1 MRYDLV
7 LFDNDG
13 VLVDSEPLSNTL
25 LAAYLTE
32 LGHPTSYE
40 DSFARLH
47 GRRPAPGARPR
58 GGTDRQRLPEDFDDV
73 FHARVFAAFER
84 ELRPVAG
91 VDAVLGKLA
100 ADGVPYCVASSG
112 SHERIRVGHRAA
124 GLDRWFEESRIFS
137 SQDVGRGKPA
147 PDLFLYAAERM
158 GVPVERCAVVEDS
171 PLGVRAAVAAGMDV
185 YGFTAMTP
193 PERLAGATRLF
204 GEMGSCS
211 TCCDEAGGDRVH
223 GRGTDICH
231 AELGTNVSIGGGGPD
246 AKLYP

>member
-1 MRYDLV
+1 MRYDLI

-13 VLVDSEPLSNTL
+13 VLVDSEPISNRH

-32 LGHPTSYE
+32 LGHPTTYD
-40 DSFARLH
+40 DSIRDYM
-47 GRRPAPGARPR
+47 GAAMHRVHDLVLER
-58 GGTDRQRLPEDFDDV
+58 TGERLPADFDDV

-91 VDAVLGKLA
+91 VEGVLEKLA

-112 SHERIRVGHRAA
+112 SHERIRVGHRAT
-124 GLDRWFEESRIFS
+124 GLDRWFGNDRIFS
-137 SQDVGRGKPA
+137 SQDVGRGKPD

-158 GVPVERCAVVEDS
+158 GVAPERCLVVEDS

-193 PERLAGATRLF
+193 PEKLAGATQLF
-204 GEMGSCS
+204 STMGELA
-211 TCCDEAGGDRVH
+211 DLLV
-223 GRGTDICH
+223 
-231 AELGTNVSIGGGGPD
+231 
-246 AKLYP
+246 

>member
-7 LFDNDG
+7 VFDNDG
-13 VLVDSEPLSNTL
+13 VLVDSESISNRL

-40 DSFARLH
+40 DSIRDYMGSAMHRIHDLVRERS
-47 GRRPAPGARPR
+47 GE
-58 GGTDRQRLPEDFDDV
+58 RLPADFDDV

-91 VDAVLGKLA
+91 VTGVLEKLA

-112 SHERIRVGHRAA
+112 SHERIRVGHRAT
-124 GLDRWFEESRIFS
+124 GLDRWFEDARIFS
-137 SQDVGRGKPA
+137 AQDVGKGKPA

-158 GVPVERCAVVEDS
+158 GVAPERCVVVEDS

-193 PERLAGATRLF
+193 AAKLAGATGLF
-204 GEMGSCS
+204 ADMGELTDLLRG
-211 TCCDEAGGDRVH
+211 V
-223 GRGTDICH
+223 GRR
-231 AELGTNVSIGGGGPD
+231 S
-246 AKLYP
+246 

>member
-7 LFDNDG
+7 IFDNDG
-13 VLVDSEPLSNTL
+13 VLVDSEPISNRH

-40 DSFARLH
+40 DSIRDYMGSAMHRIHDLVLERT
-47 GRRPAPGARPR
+47 GR
-58 GGTDRQRLPEDFDDV
+58 RLPEDFDDV

-84 ELRPVAG
+84 ELQPVAG
-91 VDAVLGKLA
+91 VAGVLEKLA

-112 SHERIRVGHRAA
+112 SHERIRVGHRAT
-124 GLDRWFEESRIFS
+124 GLDRWFADERIFS

-158 GVPVERCAVVEDS
+158 GVEPGRCVVVEDS
-171 PLGVRAAVAAGMDV
+171 PLGVQAAVAAGMDV

-193 PERLAGATRLF
+193 AAKLVGATQLF
-204 GEMGSCS
+204 SDMGELA
-211 TCCDEAGGDRVH
+211 DLLV
-223 GRGTDICH
+223 
-231 AELGTNVSIGGGGPD
+231 
-246 AKLYP
+246 

>member
-1 MRYDLV
+1 MRYDLI

-13 VLVDSEPLSNTL
+13 VLVDSEPISNRL

-40 DSFARLH
+40 ESIRDYMGSAMHRIHELVLERT
-47 GRRPAPGARPR
+47 G
-58 GGTDRQRLPEDFDDV
+58 QRLPEDFDDV

-84 ELRPVAG
+84 ELRAVAG
-91 VDAVLGKLA
+91 VEGVLEKLA

-112 SHERIRVGHRAA
+112 SHERIRVGHRTT
-124 GLDRWFEESRIFS
+124 GLDRWFEEGRVFS

-158 GVPVERCAVVEDS
+158 GVAPERCLVVEDS
-171 PLGVRAAVAAGMDV
+171 PLGVQAAVAAGMDV

-193 PERLAGATRLF
+193 AERLAGANQLF
-204 GEMGSCS
+204 ATMS
-211 TCCDEAGGDRVH
+211 
-223 GRGTDICH
+223 
-231 AELGTNVSIGGGGPD
+231 ELADLLV
-246 AKLYP
+246 